1 MVITGE
7 TDFVTDGNRVAR
19 IFGGSPVMPLITAMG
34 CSLTCLMGGFA
45 AVAPPLEAAATALA
59 LFAEAGSKAATQ
71 ANGPG
76 SFQPLF
82 IDALHNTTPQMLAQN
97 ESIAWQ

>member
-1 MVITGE
+1 M
-7 TDFVTDGNRVAR
+7 
-19 IFGGSPVMPLITAMG
+19 
-34 CSLTCLMGGFA
+34 
-45 AVAPPLEAAATALA
+45 EAAATALA

-82 IDALHNTTPQMLAQN
+82 LDALHNTTPQMLTQS
-97 ESIAWQ
+97 ERIAWQ